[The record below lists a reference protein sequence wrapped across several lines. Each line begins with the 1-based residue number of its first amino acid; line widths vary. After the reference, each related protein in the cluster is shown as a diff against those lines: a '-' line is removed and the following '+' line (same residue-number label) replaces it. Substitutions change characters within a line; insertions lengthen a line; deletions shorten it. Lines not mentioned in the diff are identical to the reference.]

1 MNNSHLELL
10 KQLAEEFQPRTD
22 ANTRATVETES
33 TDAFATLVDL
43 ARDMQ
48 NRLDQQQNRIRQLE
62 QMVETDELTGLY
74 NRRGFL
80 RRTREAMARAARYKE
95 SGLLVIADLDGFKM
109 INDHHGHAAGD
120 AILRHFGQN
129 LRTHTR
135 ADDFVA
141 RFGGDEFAILMV
153 GSNPDVA
160 APRIRD
166 LEKATLR
173 FPLIWQGTALP
184 IRASF
189 GYTIYHA
196 NSDVTDLLKQA
207 DDAMYANKHAKR
219 ALPQN
224 SHNAA

>member
-10 KQLAEEFQPRTD
+10 KKLAEEFQPRTD

-48 NRLDQQQNRIRQLE
+48 DRLDQQQNRIRQLE
-62 QMVETDELTGLY
+62 QLVETDELTGLY

-80 RRTREAMARAARYKE
+80 RRTREALSRAARQKDC
-95 SGLLVIADLDGFKM
+95 GLLVIADLDGFKE
-109 INDHHGHAAGD
+109 INDFHGHAAGD
-120 AILRHFGQN
+120 AVLRHFGQN

-153 GSNPDVA
+153 GSNPDIA
-160 APRIRD
+160 KPRIQD
-166 LEKATLR
+166 LEKATAR
-173 FPLIWQGTALP
+173 FPLIWQGSGLP

-189 GYTIYHA
+189 GFTIYTA
-196 NSDVTDLLKQA
+196 QSDVTELLKNA
-207 DDAMYANKHAKR
+207 DSAMYANKHAKR
-219 ALPQN
+219 SPTESN
-224 SHNAA
+224 HNAA

>member
-10 KQLAEEFQPRTD
+10 KKLADEFQPRTD
-22 ANTRATVETES
+22 VNIRANVETGS
-33 TDAFATLVDL
+33 SDAFATLVDL

-48 NRLDQQQNRIRQLE
+48 SRLDQQQNRIQQLE

-80 RRTREAMARAARYKE
+80 RRVRETMARAARHSE
-95 SGLLVIADLDGFKM
+95 SGILVIADLDGFKL

-120 AILRHFGQN
+120 AVLRHFGQN

-141 RFGGDEFAILMV
+141 RLGGDEFAILLV
-153 GSNPDVA
+153 SSIPDVA
-160 APRIRD
+160 ERRINE
-166 LEKATLR
+166 LENATSR
-173 FPLIWQGTALP
+173 FPLIWQGAPLP

-189 GYTIYHA
+189 GFTFYDGK
-196 NSDVTDLLKQA
+196 SDITHLLQQA
-207 DDAMYANKHAKR
+207 DNAMYANKHAKR
-219 ALPQN
+219 PASES

>member
-10 KQLAEEFQPRTD
+10 KKLAEEFQPRTD

-48 NRLDQQQNRIRQLE
+48 DRLDQQQNRIRQPE
-62 QMVETDELTGLY
+62 QLVETDELTGLY

-80 RRTREAMARAARYKE
+80 RRTREALSRAARQKDC
-95 SGLLVIADLDGFKM
+95 GLLVIADLDGFKE
-109 INDHHGHAAGD
+109 INDFHGHAAGD
-120 AILRHFGQN
+120 AVLRHFGQN

-153 GSNPDVA
+153 GSNPDIA
-160 APRIRD
+160 KPRIQ
-166 LEKATLR
+166 E
-173 FPLIWQGTALP
+173 GSGLP

-189 GYTIYHA
+189 GFTIYTA
-196 NSDVTDLLKQA
+196 QSDVTELLKNA
-207 DDAMYANKHAKR
+207 DSAMYANKHAKR
-219 ALPQN
+219 SPTESN
-224 SHNAA
+224 HNAA